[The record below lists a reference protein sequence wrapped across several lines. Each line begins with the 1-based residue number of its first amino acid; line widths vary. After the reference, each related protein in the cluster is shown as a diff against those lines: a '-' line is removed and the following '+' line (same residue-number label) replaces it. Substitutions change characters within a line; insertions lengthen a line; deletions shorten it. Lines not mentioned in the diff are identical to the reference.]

1 MLLAILLLLEGL
13 EELLVYFVLLPTK
26 HVCELKTLTRG
37 GVGRGLGMVIA
48 GAEGVALLTAA
59 ASAVVTKPTVLG
71 WNPASSSEVIHRA
84 LDAPCLG
91 RLLGYFFFQLFFHCK
106 YIVGRRSVDL

>member
-1 MLLAILLLLEGL
+1 VLLAILLLLEGL

-84 LDAPCLG
+84 LAGCWVI
-91 RLLGYFFFQLFFHCK
+91 FFFQLFFHCK